1 MSYKD
6 HLNKL
11 NLNNEDRKEI
21 LHTFSD
27 LRDSMSPRRE
37 TMKIILIYIFIGS
50 LWILFS
56 DRLLF
61 DSVKDPLMYNKLQTY
76 KGWIYVFLS
85 GLVFYFLIANRMFL
99 LKTATDRIYKGYEE
113 LDKSYEVLKIA
124 QDELEDKYNQLEH
137 YKKALDDSQLTYTLS
152 IEGSNDGVWSWNI
165 DSDEYYTSLLLKPEF
180 GFSDEEVSSYN
191 TMKKWRELVHPD
203 DLKYGTKIMD
213 TFVNEGNEIYENIFR
228 VSTKSGEFRWILS
241 RGKIFRDDSGKALRF
256 AGSHTDLTN
265 QFGLQE
271 SLRKEKEL
279 VDSIANDSPTL
290 IIVCDKDGIITKFN
304 QFAERILEYKGID
317 IVGTNIVDFLL
328 PFGDKNKID
337 NIIND
342 LLDGKNMSS
351 MEITVRNREKKE
363 ITLLWNNSFLHD
375 KENNIEGFVFIGVD
389 ITERKLMEE
398 ELEKLAYYDSLTK
411 LPNREKFKHDFL
423 ESINSL
429 QTESLLG
436 VSYVD
441 IDNFKLV
448 NDTMGHDAGDD
459 LLLFIT
465 DGIKNII
472 GDTANLYRFGG
483 DEFVLLFDKNSS
495 IENIN
500 QMMDII
506 IESIRKPWDYED
518 NEFVVSASAGLA
530 LYPEH
535 GDNFETIMRNADT
548 ALAYAKESGKNK
560 YLIYNNL
567 MRLKTLEFMQLSNDL
582 RNASL
587 NDQFILV
594 YQPQVDLKNNKVIG
608 VEALIRWQH
617 PLKGMISPVDF
628 IPFAEETGQI
638 ELIDEWVIKS
648 SREQLKIWEN
658 EGIINL
664 KLAINISGKMISRNK
679 WVDRIK
685 TCYLDEKGG
694 SSITF
699 EITET
704 AIINDIDGILET
716 LKEIKELGVRIA
728 LDDFGTGYSSLTYL
742 QKLPIDII
750 KLDRE
755 FIWSIGSENDKSP
768 IIKTV
773 IKLAH
778 DLNIKVVAEGVETL
792 EQLEFLKKANCDY
805 AQGYYFSKPLDV
817 VEITKLLKYNEL

>member
-61 DSVKDPLMYNKLQTY
+61 DSVKDPYMYNKLQTY

-124 QDELEDKYNQLEH
+124 QDELEEKYNQLEH
-137 YKKALDDSQLTYTLS
+137 YKKALNDSQLTYTLS

-165 DSDEYYTSLLLKPEF
+165 DSDQYYTSLLLKPEF

-228 VSTKSGEFRWILS
+228 VSTKSGEYRWILS

-317 IVGTNIVDFLL
+317 IVGTNIVDFLA
-328 PFGDKNKID
+328 PFVEKNKID

-342 LLDGKNMSS
+342 LLDGKIMSS
-351 MEITVRNREKKE
+351 IEITVRNREKKE
-363 ITLLWNNSFLHD
+363 ITLLWNTSLLHD
-375 KENNIEGFVFIGVD
+375 KVDNIEGFVFIGVD

-398 ELEKLAYYDSLTK
+398 ELEKLAYYDNLTK

-587 NDQFILV
+587 NNQFFLV

-638 ELIDEWVIKS
+638 DLIDEWVIKS
-648 SREQLKIWEN
+648 SHEQLKIWEA
-658 EGIINL
+658 EGIVDL
-664 KLAINISGKMISRNK
+664 KLAINISGKMISSSK
-679 WVDRIK
+679 WIDRIK
-685 TCYLDEKGG
+685 TCYIGDAREN
-694 SSITF
+694 SITF

-704 AIINDIDGILET
+704 AIISDIDGIIET
-716 LKEIKELGVRIA
+716 LREIKKLGVSIA

-755 FIWSIGSENDKSP
+755 FIWSIGSENDKSS

-778 DLNIKVVAEGVETL
+778 DLNIQVVAEGVETF
-792 EQLEFLKKANCDY
+792 EQLDFIKKANCDY